1 MSSMLNELKKIEQ
14 SAKEEL
20 ARISD
25 PAKFDDVKIQFLGR
39 KGALSTI
46 LRTLKDMPEDTRR
59 EVGEAA
65 NRLRAHLEDLFAKK
79 ERSLKRHMIE
89 ESLKKEWVDVT
100 HPGIRPPRGHRHP
113 LTIVRDEIED
123 IFQQLGFTIADGPE
137 IEEEF
142 YNFDALNVPNDH
154 PARDAQDT
162 FWLKTSNKQQATSDM
177 SHVPNRMLL
186 RTHTSPVQV
195 RYMQKH
201 NPPFK
206 IIAPGRVFR
215 VEATDAS
222 HEIQFYQIEGLM
234 VGAKGEHGVD
244 VSIANFK
251 AILGEFFRR
260 FFKDK
265 HIKVQLRP
273 AYFPFVEPGFE
284 MYISCVVCN
293 SKGCSACARSGWIEI
308 LGAGMVHPNVFKSV
322 GYNPKDVQGFAFG
335 MAIDRLVMMKYKIPD
350 IRLLHSGDLR
360 FLKQF

>member
-1 MSSMLNELKKIEQ
+1 MLDELKKIEH

-20 ARISD
+20 KNVSD
-25 PAKFDDVKIQFLGR
+25 PARFDELKIQFLGR
-39 KGALSTI
+39 KGALSAI
-46 LRTLKDMPEDTRR
+46 LRTLKEIPEGRRR
-59 EVGEAA
+59 EVGDAA
-65 NRLRAHLEDLFAKK
+65 NRLRTHLEDMFAEK
-79 ERSLKRHMIE
+79 ERSLKRRVIE

-123 IFQQLGFTIADGPE
+123 IFQQLGFTVADGPE

-142 YNFDALNVPNDH
+142 YNFDALNVPKDH
-154 PARDAQDT
+154 PARDLQDT
-162 FWLKTSNKQQATSDM
+162 FWLKNKGTQKY
-177 SHVPNRMLL
+177 LL
-186 RTHTSPVQV
+186 RTHTSPVQIH
-195 RYMQKH
+195 YMQKH

-234 VGAKGEHGVD
+234 VGVKKEI
-244 VSIANFK
+244 SIANFK

-265 HIKVQLRP
+265 KIKIQLRP

-293 SKGCSACARSGWIEI
+293 AKGCGACKHSGWIEI
-308 LGAGMVHPNVFKSV
+308 LGAGMVHPNVFEAV
-322 GYNPKDVQGFAFG
+322 GYNPNDVQGFAFG

-350 IRLLHSGDLR
+350 IRLLHGGDMR